1 MSTWT
6 SRRAPGRAT
15 ALLLALSL
23 AACVEGMAPAGSA
36 PRAIAVAGGA
46 VVAAGPS
53 GYCVDRTASRDG
65 TGGAFVLFG
74 TCAALSGTAAAD
86 QPAKPA
92 VLTASVSPE
101 AADEAAFVASFPAM
115 ARFFGS
121 DAGRAALSRSG
132 KAATVRVGAV
142 SSRDGVLYLGLTDT
156 AAQRGAAVAPD
167 YWRAILVLRGH
178 LVTLSVMSLADRP
191 LTPPEKR
198 RVLDAFVTR
207 MRAANA
213 GSAAAG

>member
-6 SRRAPGRAT
+6 SRGAP
-15 ALLLALSL
+15 LFLALTL

-46 VVAAGPS
+46 VTVTGPS

-65 TGGAFVLFG
+65 GEGAFVLFG
-74 TCAALSGTAAAD
+74 TCAAISGSVSAG

-92 VLTASVSPE
+92 VLTASVAPE
-101 AADEAAFVASFPAM
+101 PADEAAFAGSFPAM

-121 DAGRAALSRSG
+121 DAGRAALSRTG
-132 KAATVRVGAV
+132 KAATVRMGAV
-142 SSRDGVLYLGLTDT
+142 SSREGVLYLNVTDSS
-156 AAQRGAAVAPD
+156 AQPGKAVAPD
-167 YWRAILVLRGH
+167 YWRAILALRGH

-191 LTPPEKR
+191 LTSADKR
-198 RVLDAFVTR
+198 RILDAFVAR
-207 MRAANA
+207 MRAANE
-213 GSAAAG
+213 GGAAG